1 MENIQYLPLPYDID
15 DTVYYMEKVDEV
27 GGHPQY
33 KIINGKCIVFG
44 YYNFY
49 CCRCNGWK
57 IRLHTNRNKYKYAEY
72 NLDVISC
79 GYIVF
84 GRRKQAEERIRELCG
99 SVVE

>member
-27 GGHPQY
+27 SGHSRY
-33 KIINGKCIVFG
+33 KIIKCIVFG
-44 YYNFY
+44 YYNFG
-49 CCRCNGWK
+49 NGWK

-72 NLDVISC
+72 DLDATSC
-79 GYIVF
+79 GYVVF

-99 SVVE
+99 SIVE

>member
-15 DTVYYMEKVDEV
+15 NTVYYMEKVDEV
-27 GGHPQY
+27 GGHPKY
-33 KIINGKCIVFG
+33 KIIKCIVFG
-44 YYNFY
+44 YYNFG
-49 CCRCNGWK
+49 NGWK

-72 NLDVISC
+72 DLDVSSC

-84 GRRKQAEERIRELCG
+84 DKRKQVEERIRELCG